1 VLYQNYRKIKAL
13 NDNIESNGK
22 KLLEVKIYKFIPT
35 LSQYLYIYNWNN
47 CDYYTFYIYFF

>member
-1 VLYQNYRKIKAL
+1 MLYQNYRKIKAL

-35 LSQYLYIYNWNN
+35 LSQYLYIYN
-47 CDYYTFYIYFF
+47 